1 MDAPPCTIITPHA
14 KIVVDRLP
22 GRIVFGQHPPLDA
35 THEDGEDGIDHLAR
49 IDGTWA
55 TAGLRGRN
63 EIFDTIPL
71 AVGEIGRVG
80 LVLHTPRV
88 PESSS

>member
-1 MDAPPCTIITPHA
+1 MSFY
-14 KIVVDRLP
+14 DRERGRP
-22 GRIVFGQHPPLDA
+22 G
-35 THEDGEDGIDHLAR
+35 
-49 IDGTWA
+49 
-55 TAGLRGRN
+55 GLRGRN

-80 LVLHTPRV
+80 LVLHTPSV

>member
-1 MDAPPCTIITPHA
+1 M
-14 KIVVDRLP
+14 
-22 GRIVFGQHPPLDA
+22 DA

-71 AVGEIGRVG
+71 AVGEIGWVG
-80 LVLHTPRV
+80 SELRQALLLFEKLSEKSP
-88 PESSS
+88 PPSQPPPDGG